1 MPKDTRK
8 IGYSR
13 RYRPYATKKRTTRRA
28 TTSVTKKPRFRAPNL
43 RLNVPRGIFGLPE
56 DINTVLRYV
65 DTYTLTSS
73 TNAVAK
79 QSMRMNSL
87 HDPDSTGVGH
97 QPLYYDQ
104 LSSIYGRYNV
114 ICATMT
120 ATFSALPS
128 AIATAQPSGPML
140 IGIYGDDN
148 GTISTTVSTLME
160 SNTAQSTFLCNQNG
174 GNNVKTLKLNYEPF
188 RDLGVN
194 SNDDTVGADVG
205 NNPSKVWFG
214 SAWMAESGLST
225 ASSVNVRIEID
236 FYVKF
241 SKQVDVAQS

>member
-1 MPKDTRK
+1 MPKDARMTSYR
-8 IGYSR
+8 R
-13 RYRPYATKKRTTRRA
+13 RYRPYPARKRPVRRVA
-28 TTSVTKKPRFRAPNL
+28 SVTKKPRFNIPNL

-56 DINTVLRYV
+56 ELKTVLRYV

-73 TNAVAK
+73 TQAVAK
-79 QSMRMNSL
+79 QSMRLNSL

-104 LSSIYGRYNV
+104 LSSIYGRYV
-114 ICATMT
+114 VLCSTMT

-140 IGIYGDDN
+140 CGVYADDN

-160 SNTAQSTFLCNQNG
+160 ANTGKSTFLCNQNG
-174 GNNVKTLKLNYEPF
+174 GNNVKVFKINYDPD
-188 RDLGVN
+188 RDLGV
-194 SNDDTVGADVG
+194 SADDDTVGADVG

-214 SAWMAESGLST
+214 SAWLAESGLST
-225 ASSVNVRIEID
+225 ASSCNVKIEID

-241 SKQVDVAQS
+241 SKQADVAQS

>member
-1 MPKDTRK
+1 MPKDARMTTYR
-8 IGYSR
+8 R
-13 RYRPYATKKRTTRRA
+13 RYRPYPARKRPARRVA
-28 TTSVTKKPRFRAPNL
+28 SVTKKPRFSIPNL

-56 DINTVLRYV
+56 ELKTVLRYV

-73 TNAVAK
+73 TQAVAK
-79 QSMRMNSL
+79 QSMRLNSL

-104 LSSIYGRYNV
+104 LSSIYGRYV
-114 ICATMT
+114 VLCSTMT

-140 IGIYGDDN
+140 CGVYSDDN

-160 SNTAQSTFLCNQNG
+160 ANTGKSTFLCNQNG
-174 GNNVKTLKLNYEPF
+174 GNNVKVFKINYDPD
-188 RDLGVN
+188 RDLGV
-194 SNDDTVGADVG
+194 SADDDTVGADVG

-214 SAWMAESGLST
+214 SAWLAESGLST
-225 ASSVNVRIEID
+225 ASSCNVKIEID

-241 SKQVDVAQS
+241 SKQADVAQS